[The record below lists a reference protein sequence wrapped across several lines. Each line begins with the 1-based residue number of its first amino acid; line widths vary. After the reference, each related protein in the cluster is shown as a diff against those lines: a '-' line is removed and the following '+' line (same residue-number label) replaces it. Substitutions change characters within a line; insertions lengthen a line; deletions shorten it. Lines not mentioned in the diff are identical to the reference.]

1 MSYTLPQEPRTA
13 PARLGWTAGR
23 CDAKLKGMISRAH
36 RFHGYNSLRQVYRHG
51 GITRGAIFAVKSMPN
66 PRRQTYRVAVV
77 VSRKIHK
84 SAVSRNRMRRRL
96 YELVRELEPQITQP
110 FDIVITVFQN
120 SLLEASPHQLKSQL
134 KKQFKDA
141 GIINSKNISSSGK

>member
-1 MSYTLPQEPRTA
+1 
-13 PARLGWTAGR
+13 
-23 CDAKLKGMISRAH
+23 MISRAH
-36 RFHGYNSLRQVYRHG
+36 RFHGYNSLRQTYRHG
-51 GITRGAIFAVKSMPN
+51 TITRGSIFAVKSMLN
-66 PRRQTYRVAVV
+66 QRRQTYRVAVV

-110 FDIVITVFQN
+110 FDIVITVFQDA
-120 SLLEASPHQLKSQL
+120 LLETPPTQLRSQL

-141 GIINSKNISSSGK
+141 GII

>member
-1 MSYTLPQEPRTA
+1 
-13 PARLGWTAGR
+13 
-23 CDAKLKGMISRAH
+23 MISRKH

-51 GITRGAIFAVKSMPN
+51 DITRGSIFAVKSMPN
-66 PRRQTYRVAVV
+66 QRRQTYRVAVV

-110 FDIVITVFQN
+110 FDIVITVFQDA
-120 SLLEASPHQLKSQL
+120 LLETPSAQLKSQL
-134 KKQFKDA
+134 QKQFKDA
-141 GIINSKNISSSGK
+141 GIIK